1 MDLKVIH
8 DTILFIIRKEQNT
21 FISHEEIDQILD
33 RAQLVLL
40 NQYHTNPKIPA
51 MQQAQLL
58 GESQRIEDALSPF
71 KAKYTFTNGT
81 TASGIVTLPSDYL
94 HLLALYTTTY
104 NSTLGRNVYSA
115 VQILSE
121 SELIERLESQVIP
134 VTSEDPIG
142 IMNNQNKIQLFPES
156 PSSGAVFYIKRPT
169 PPVFSYTQSGRSVS
183 YDQLSSVQMAW
194 RDTDIL
200 NIIVIALSYIGI
212 NISSADVMQF
222 AELKTQQGQ

>member
-8 DTILFIIRKEQNT
+8 DTILFIIRKEQNA

-40 NQYHTNPKIPA
+40 NQYHTNPKLPA
-51 MQQAQLL
+51 SVQAATY
-58 GESQRIEDALSPF
+58 GESQRLDDSLSIF
-71 KAKYTFTNGT
+71 KSKYTFNNGT
-81 TASGIVTLPSDYL
+81 TSSGIITLPSDYL

-104 NSTLGRNVYSA
+104 NSQLGRNVYSA
-115 VQILSE
+115 VQILNE

-142 IMNNQNKIQLFPES
+142 IMNSQNKIQLFPEV
-156 PSSGAVFYIKRPT
+156 PSSGAVFYLKRPT
-169 PPVFSYTQSGRSVS
+169 PPQFVYTQSGRTIT
-183 YDQLSSVQMAW
+183 YDSINSVQLAW
-194 RDTDIL
+194 RDFDIL

-212 NISSADVMQF
+212 NISSADIMQF
-222 AELKTQQGQ
+222 AEIKTQQGQ